1 MCRYNAPEQG
11 YVGPKTACTETYGLV
26 PETANGI
33 HYDWN
38 NTGRTYRCESASR
51 SVSAQSVNDM
61 ALHLVAPKLSLR
73 TGSDMLFLLCLT
85 PLTAPTDVAMA
96 SVRLGLP
103 GKHAVW
109 HLPPAPACTCLPVCP
124 DNADRTPGGKVARE
138 LLEVEGSVSISAAYS
153 CAAAHH
159 IIPKASSY

>member
-1 MCRYNAPEQG
+1 MLLDSFHVHRYNAPGQG

-61 ALHLVAPKLSLR
+61 TLHLGAPNLR
-73 TGSDMLFLLCLT
+73 LRAGSDTLFLLLGLT
-85 PLTAPTDVAMA
+85 PLTAPTIAAMA
-96 SVRLGLP
+96 NKRLGLP
-103 GKHAVW
+103 GKHATW
-109 HLPPAPACTCLPVCP
+109 HLRPAPE
-124 DNADRTPGGKVARE
+124 GKLLLSCSRE
-138 LLEVEGSVSISAAYS
+138 RAL
-153 CAAAHH
+153 
-159 IIPKASSY
+159 

>member
-1 MCRYNAPEQG
+1 MGLQQDLSCSLLDSFPLRRYNAPEQG

-61 ALHLVAPKLSLR
+61 TLHLGAPNLRLR
-73 TGSDMLFLLCLT
+73 TERDMLFLLGLT
-85 PLTAPTDVAMA
+85 PLTAPTIAAMA
-96 SVRLGLP
+96 NIRLGLP
-103 GKHAVW
+103 GKHATW
-109 HLPPAPACTCLPVCP
+109 HLRPAPE
-124 DNADRTPGGKVARE
+124 GK
-138 LLEVEGSVSISAAYS
+138 LLLS
-153 CAAAHH
+153 CSRWRAL
-159 IIPKASSY
+159 